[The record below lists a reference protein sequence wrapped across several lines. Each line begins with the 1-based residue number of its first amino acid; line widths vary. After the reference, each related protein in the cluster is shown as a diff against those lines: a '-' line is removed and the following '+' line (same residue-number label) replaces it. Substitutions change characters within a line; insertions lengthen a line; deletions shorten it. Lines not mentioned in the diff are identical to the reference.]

1 LLEIW
6 KNQRGKRLAK
16 VFKIGSVS
24 RQTAVSVSTLRVWEE
39 QYGLLSP
46 LRTDGGT
53 RLYSPADVDR
63 ARRIRVLV
71 HDRGYSLAAIANYM
85 EANGSELPEEREAG
99 VHAVLRKLIKAESVL
114 QAGAILVDGI
124 KSLTALPTASL
135 GIYSAAT
142 SSLMFI
148 VTSTISTH
156 NSSRPPLAVAGFP
169 LGWQEAIEARQPYAS
184 SDLRTMPLSGSLRS
198 RVREDL
204 TRSFYA
210 QPLTIA
216 SRLVGVL
223 VVGSPKADGILEP
236 ARDLAERLA
245 VPAGPAIEYFAARPW
260 L

>member
-1 LLEIW
+1 M
-6 KNQRGKRLAK
+6 AK
-16 VFKIGSVS
+16 VFKIGSAS
-24 RQTAVSVSTLRVWEE
+24 RQTAVSVSTLRLWED

-46 LRTDGGT
+46 LRTAGGT
-53 RLYSPADVDR
+53 RLYSASDIER

-71 HDRGYSLAAIANYM
+71 HDRGYSLAAIAKYF
-85 EANGSELPEEREAG
+85 EATGNELPEEREAG
-99 VHAVLRKLIKAESVL
+99 VHAVLRKLVAANSAS

-124 KSLTALPTASL
+124 KALTGLPAASL
-135 GIYSAAT
+135 GIYSAST
-142 SSLMFI
+142 SSLTFI

-156 NSSRPPLAVAGFP
+156 NSARPPLPIAGFP
-169 LGWQEAIEARQPYAS
+169 VRWQQAIEAHQPYAS
-184 SDLRTMPLSGSLRS
+184 ADLRTMPLSGSIRS

-223 VVGSPKADGILEP
+223 VIGSPKTDGILEP

-245 VPAGPAIEYFAARPW
+245 VPAGPAIEYFATRAW